1 VKIISM
7 YHLAINKVA
16 VEAINTPAIGI
27 YCFKNDI
34 ISRFSRM
41 LASFLALATLSAV
54 LTGCGTLQTIGK
66 VEDGAGNTAMSL
78 WSRWVESGGD
88 IAATTTW
95 ERKVKPGVSV
105 ADIEQVFASV
115 AAERNMKAVGEM
127 PLSAELA
134 ARTGEKQKFLKV
146 YSYCNPATAR
156 LMVDFSPHMAAFLPC
171 RLTVVEKDDGLWIYT
186 LNMDMMIKMGRK
198 LPPELKVEALKV
210 RETIFQMLNRAADGE
225 F

>member
-1 VKIISM
+1 MTASAYPQTNLFEVILK
-7 YHLAINKVA
+7 LTNAIKFIANYS
-16 VEAINTPAIGI
+16 INTPSTWKIS
-27 YCFKNDI
+27 I
-34 ISRFSRM
+34 IFG
-41 LASFLALATLSAV
+41 LLTFLS
-54 LTGCGTLQTIGK
+54 GCGTLQTMGK
-66 VEDGAGNTAMSL
+66 TEEGAGATAMAM
-78 WSRWVESGGD
+78 WSRWVDSGGD
-88 IAATTTW
+88 IAATATW
-95 ERKVKPGVSV
+95 ERKVKPGVTV

-198 LPPELKVEALKV
+198 LTPALKEEALKV
-210 RETIFQMLNRAADGE
+210 RETIFQMLERGAAGE

>member
-1 VKIISM
+1 MTVSAQPLTNLSEVASKLIN
-7 YHLAINKVA
+7 AIKHIANYS
-16 VEAINTPAIGI
+16 INTSAIAKIGVI
-27 YCFKNDI
+27 F
-34 ISRFSRM
+34 
-41 LASFLALATLSAV
+41 ATLTLLS
-54 LTGCGTLQTIGK
+54 GCGTLQTMGK
-66 VEDGAGNTAMSL
+66 TEEGSGATAMAM
-78 WSRWVESGGD
+78 WNRWVESGGD

-95 ERKVKPGVSV
+95 ERKVKPGVTV

-134 ARTGEKQKFLKV
+134 ARTGAKQKFLKV

-186 LNMDMMIKMGRK
+186 LNMDMMINMGRK
-198 LPPELKVEALKV
+198 LTPALKEEALKV

>member
-1 VKIISM
+1 MSM
-7 YHLAINKVA
+7 RHLAINKIAAEV
-16 VEAINTPAIGI
+16 INTLARGI
-27 YCFKNDI
+27 FSLKNDI
-34 ISRFSRM
+34 IGRFSRM

-54 LTGCGTLQTIGK
+54 LTGCGTLQTMSK
-66 VEDGAGNTAMSL
+66 VEDGAGKTALSL

-95 ERKVKPGVSV
+95 ERKVKPGVSI

-127 PLSAELA
+127 PLSKELE
-134 ARTGEKQKFLKV
+134 ARTGKKQKFLQV
-146 YSYCNPATAR
+146 YSYCSPTVAR
-156 LMVDFSPHMAAFLPC
+156 QMVDFSPHMAAYMPC

-186 LNMDMMIKMGRK
+186 LNMDMMVNMGRK

>member
-1 VKIISM
+1 
-7 YHLAINKVA
+7 
-16 VEAINTPAIGI
+16 
-27 YCFKNDI
+27 
-34 ISRFSRM
+34 M

-54 LTGCGTLQTIGK
+54 LTGCGTLQTISK
-66 VEDGAGNTAMSL
+66 VEDGAGKTALSL

-95 ERKVKPGVSV
+95 ERKVKPGVSI

-127 PLSAELA
+127 PLSKELE
-134 ARTGEKQKFLKV
+134 ARTGKKQKFLQV
-146 YSYCNPATAR
+146 YSYCSPTVAR
-156 LMVDFSPHMAAFLPC
+156 QMVDFSPHMAAYMPC

-186 LNMDMMIKMGRK
+186 LNMDMMVNMGRK